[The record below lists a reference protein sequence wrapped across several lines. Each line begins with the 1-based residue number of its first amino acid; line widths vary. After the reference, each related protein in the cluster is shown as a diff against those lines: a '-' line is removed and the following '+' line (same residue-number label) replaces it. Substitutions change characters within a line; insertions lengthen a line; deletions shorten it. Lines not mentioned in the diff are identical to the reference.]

1 MKGVTYISLSKLF
14 ISFKHLLL
22 QTSDPNPSGPVH
34 EISFGSSSLSIT
46 DEFSIDEPYEPLP
59 CNKRLVG
66 YVSSWGIK
74 DISTQQANL
83 LTHMIFAFI
92 EMRADGSLVVGSADP
107 LNPEATAGKSEARLR
122 QLMDV
127 KANTGF
133 RLKTLFAV
141 GGWENSQ
148 HFSATAASAQHR
160 SNFIRDVLVILQKYN
175 FDGVDIDWEYPVTG
189 GAQEGTADDKE
200 NYITFLSE
208 IRDSMAALQQSEG
221 RTDAYLLTIASA
233 AGSWVLD
240 VGYDLEK
247 IVDIVDWINVMTYDY
262 FGAWESKWGA
272 YTGPPAPLYHGSPK
286 GFSGKMNADYTLKY
300 YVCNTKRPEKIVM
313 GVPFYGR
320 YWHNVG
326 DPIDESD
333 SLWRIAEPN
342 NQQRYDGGF
351 SGWRDIETHWLN
363 RDDYESIYHEKTATP
378 FLWSASNR
386 ALLAYDNAQSLTAKV
401 QYAASH
407 SLGGV
412 MIWAIDLDNDNDDLL
427 RSVYS
432 AGICSPDTLQEY
444 RCNPLGTEKRWWTP
458 EDNQPEKAGM
468 CGRMAPLYK
477 GFYPVCDPD
486 DPGYGCC
493 GQWGYC
499 GGDSASCDCP
509 NCVNYVLNPD
519 KLTEE
524 PVKPSGDV
532 KWHTLDSKIIPGINR
547 DVN

>member
-1 MKGVTYISLSKLF
+1 M
-14 ISFKHLLL
+14 L
-22 QTSDPNPSGPVH
+22 QTSGDPIVSVPTQALLLTASDGD
-34 EISFGSSSLSIT
+34 ISIT
-46 DEFSIDEPYEPLP
+46 QDSYEPLS

-74 DISTQQANL
+74 DISVQQANL

-107 LNPEATAGKSEARLR
+107 SNAEATASKTEARLK
-122 QLMDV
+122 QLMNV
-127 KANTGF
+127 KAKTGF

-148 HFSATAASAQHR
+148 HFSATAASAQLR

-189 GAQEGTADDKE
+189 GAQEGSSSDKE
-200 NYITFLSE
+200 NYVTFLSE
-208 IRDSMAALQQSEG
+208 IRDNMAALQLSEG
-221 RTDAYLLTIASA
+221 RSDAYLLTIASA

-247 IVDIVDWINVMTYDY
+247 IIDIVDWINVMTYDY

-272 YTGPPAPLYHGSPK
+272 YTGPPAPLYHGTPK

-300 YVCNTKRPEKIVM
+300 YVCNTKKPEKIVM

-320 YWHNVG
+320 YWYNVG
-326 DPIDESD
+326 DAIEAGD
-333 SLWRIAEPN
+333 SLWRLAEPN
-342 NQQRYDGGF
+342 NQQRYEGGF
-351 SGWRDIETHWLN
+351 SSWRDIESNWLN
-363 RDDYESIYHEKTATP
+363 REGYESIYHEKTATP
-378 FLWSASNR
+378 YLWSASHR
-386 ALLAYDNAQSLTAKV
+386 ALLAYDNARSLQAKV

-427 RSVYS
+427 RSIHS
-432 AGICSPDTLQEY
+432 AGICSTSSSEQSY

-458 EDNQPEKAGM
+458 EDKQPEKAGM

-499 GGDSASCDCP
+499 GGGADFCDCP
-509 NCVNYVLNPD
+509 NCVNYVLNPER
-519 KLTEE
+519 LTEE
-524 PVKPSGDV
+524 PVKPSGAV
-532 KWHTLDSKIIPGINR
+532 RWHTLDSKIIPGDHVI
-547 DVN
+547 

>member
-1 MKGVTYISLSKLF
+1 
-14 ISFKHLLL
+14 
-22 QTSDPNPSGPVH
+22 
-34 EISFGSSSLSIT
+34 
-46 DEFSIDEPYEPLP
+46 
-59 CNKRLVG
+59 
-66 YVSSWGIK
+66 
-74 DISTQQANL
+74 
-83 LTHMIFAFI
+83 
-92 EMRADGSLVVGSADP
+92 
-107 LNPEATAGKSEARLR
+107 
-122 QLMDV
+122 
-127 KANTGF
+127 
-133 RLKTLFAV
+133 
-141 GGWENSQ
+141 
-148 HFSATAASAQHR
+148 
-160 SNFIRDVLVILQKYN
+160 
-175 FDGVDIDWEYPVTG
+175 
-189 GAQEGTADDKE
+189 
-200 NYITFLSE
+200 
-208 IRDSMAALQQSEG
+208 
-221 RTDAYLLTIASA
+221 
-233 AGSWVLD
+233 
-240 VGYDLEK
+240 
-247 IVDIVDWINVMTYDY
+247 
-262 FGAWESKWGA
+262 
-272 YTGPPAPLYHGSPK
+272 
-286 GFSGKMNADYTLKY
+286 
-300 YVCNTKRPEKIVM
+300 M